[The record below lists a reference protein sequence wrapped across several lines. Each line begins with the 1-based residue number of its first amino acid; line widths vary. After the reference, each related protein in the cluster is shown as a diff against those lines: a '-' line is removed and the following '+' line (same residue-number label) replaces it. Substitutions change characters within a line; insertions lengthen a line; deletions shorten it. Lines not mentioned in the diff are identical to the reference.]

1 MRPEKPNIL
10 FLTCDDLRPSLT
22 CFGDPYAITPHL
34 DRLAAGGMR
43 FERNYCQVPICNPS
57 RSSFLT
63 GRRPDSTR
71 VWTNA
76 PNRFRDALP
85 DAVTLPQYFKQH
97 GDHTQSV
104 GKVFCNFCP
113 DPTSWSTPEFDQMH
127 SWPHKYAV
135 EKPKKDTKGIAA
147 ECADAPDDAFPDG
160 NVANAAVA
168 ALEQLEDHPFFL
180 GVGFWK
186 PHMPYNAPQT
196 YWDLYE
202 RERLATPV
210 PAQPPVDAPARSL
223 HDFEELRGYQ
233 DVPAQGPLSPDL
245 IARLRHGFYA
255 AISHLDA
262 MVGRV
267 LDALDTFGLADR
279 TIVVFMPDHGIHMG
293 EQGLWSKGTLFELDT
308 HVPLIV
314 RYPGQVQPGSATRA
328 ITESIDIYPSLID
341 LAGLSPPGGLEGT
354 SFRPLFEAPDSP
366 WKRAAFSQR
375 AHFRRQSDRTPET
388 MQISIRTDR
397 WRLSEWIDWQTKRSL
412 DTELYDYSR
421 DSVETAN
428 VAADPDNRAIVED
441 LQRRLKEG
449 WQAAVPPQ

>member
-1 MRPEKPNIL
+1 
-10 FLTCDDLRPSLT
+10 
-22 CFGDPYAITPHL
+22 
-34 DRLAAGGMR
+34 
-43 FERNYCQVPICNPS
+43 
-57 RSSFLT
+57 
-63 GRRPDSTR
+63 
-71 VWTNA
+71 
-76 PNRFRDALP
+76 
-85 DAVTLPQYFKQH
+85 
-97 GDHTQSV
+97 
-104 GKVFCNFCP
+104 
-113 DPTSWSTPEFDQMH
+113 MH

-186 PHMPYNAPQT
+186 PHVPYNAPQT

-449 WQAAVPPQ
+449 WQAAVSPQ